1 MIKVNLLSPEKK
13 EVASGGEAT
22 AFVSEERPKGIN
34 KGAILGAVL
43 VTVAVIGFMYF
54 SQASALSNTQRLLE
68 EKKARKMELDEV
80 LKTIDKLA
88 TTKTKLDK
96 KVKTITELKA
106 KQQDAVRMMD
116 EVSKALPDMVWLTKL
131 SFTDNVLKLEGSALT
146 NDLIADF
153 INSLKASNF
162 FFNEQFDGSNRKLEG
177 GIDIFSFKL
186 TFQFKNTAEEKKKV
200 I

>member
-1 MIKVNLLSPEKK
+1 MIKVNLLSPERK
-13 EVASGGEAT
+13 EVGGGGESS
-22 AFVSEERPKGIN
+22 AFVQEERPKGIS

-43 VTVAVIGFMYF
+43 VTIGVIAFLYF
-54 SQASALSNTQRLLE
+54 TQASAVTSTRSLLE
-68 EKKARKMELDEV
+68 EKKARKAELDEV
-80 LKTIDKLA
+80 LKTIDKLEK
-88 TTKTKLDK
+88 TKTKLDK
-96 KVKTITELKA
+96 KVKIITELKA

-162 FFNEQFDGSNRKLEG
+162 FFNEQFDGSNRKLDG

-186 TFQFKNTAEEKKKV
+186 TLQFINTAEEKKKV
-200 I
+200 M